1 MASFTMQLREYIEQA
16 TQYEDNLSTRERIE
30 RGRKKLFD
38 FDYPIFDEEYR
49 PVFETHFI
57 RHFYM
62 REIGFETEGL
72 FKFYLETWLL
82 VHMPYYNQLFK
93 SELIEYD
100 PLSNSQVIVAH
111 EQLRDRGHI
120 EERNSNRRDEGKS
133 KNTAKSTNQANSNSE
148 AIHDTFSRDVS
159 SDNPDSRLQLQTEQG
174 KGVIEYASK
183 IDEEKNDGKVTS
195 TGDSTS
201 VVDGNETSEYDASEN
216 RLDKSNAN
224 TNEVE
229 HFLERRFGKIGVTT
243 YPKMIMDFRKSFLR
257 LEQQIFNE
265 MNQLFMLIYN

>member
-30 RGRKKLFD
+30 IGRKKLFD

-111 EQLRDRGHI
+111 EQLKDRGHT

-133 KNTAKSTNQANSNSE
+133 KNIAKTTNQANSNSE
-148 AIHDTFSRDVS
+148 SIHDTFSRDVS